1 MIRSSSTSVDVK
13 VEPAPDDKPISA
25 LEKLTRMVQ
34 HVSLSSSSIAL
45 NLSNY
50 SSESATR
57 LNEEAKKSSMTFA
70 TDCGLKSKS
79 MTTLNTAGTGE
90 NGEAGELKPED
101 QKDFKLVSPYGDWCA
116 FR

>member
-1 MIRSSSTSVDVK
+1 MIRSSSTNVDVK
-13 VEPAPDDKPISA
+13 VEPAPPDDKPISA

-34 HVSLSSSSIAL
+34 HVSISSSSIAL

-57 LNEEAKKSSMTFA
+57 LNEEAKKSSLTFA
-70 TDCGLKSKS
+70 IDCGLKSKS
-79 MTTLNTAGTGE
+79 MTTLNTAGVDGE
-90 NGEAGELKPED
+90 TKPEE

>member
-1 MIRSSSTSVDVK
+1 MIRSSSTAAEVN

-25 LEKLTRMVQ
+25 LEKLTRMVL

-50 SSESATR
+50 SSESANR
-57 LNEEAKKSSMTFA
+57 LNEEAKKSNMTFA
-70 TDCGLKSKS
+70 IDCGLKSKS
-79 MTTLNTAGTGE
+79 MTTLNTAGDGE
-90 NGEAGELKPED
+90 NGELNPEE